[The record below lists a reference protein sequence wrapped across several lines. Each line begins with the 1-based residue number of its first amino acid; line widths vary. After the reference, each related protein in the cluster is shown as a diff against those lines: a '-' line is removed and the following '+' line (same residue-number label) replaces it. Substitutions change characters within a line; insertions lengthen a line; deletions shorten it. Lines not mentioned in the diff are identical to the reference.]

1 MPKKKVNFTQ
11 WKEGKE
17 FILWNKLLEMCEKL
31 NITDNVFLDLKD
43 LGGLYWEPLLELI
56 YKYGN
61 MIKKTGKVKELKMD
75 WIRPL
80 NYLGSQSDVD
90 VVFDNEKY
98 RIPKVATNTA
108 AEVKLAFL
116 HVIEGIHK
124 VKDLKEDNFQ
134 KEYKAFHNDI
144 ATFFKKLVEF
154 SIKKDEDGITGFRYL
169 QENIKTILYPLRLL
183 RKAGYRLFSLEK
195 LEGNY
200 QDLVMFQDKKQYKEF
215 VTGIDTFMKKEAYKQ
230 KRDFDIGQIDQ
241 VMGESLKQEYYE
253 YKWNNKIHVDE
264 PEVELDDKGNPK
276 PKKVERKEKEKKK
289 TISPEELDKMLQE
302 KERKELT
309 LINIKDLKEGLPVT
323 FIYEAFQKDFEIG
336 LDAIFKFLNKKVQ
349 DQFPFEIEP
358 HKIFVNLNK
367 IPNGRKI
374 PQTEFYLGQLAT
386 FLENLKI
393 KCYEMKVNGLVRVK
407 IPIQENTDLI
417 EILKHVYDMHNIID
431 RILGDKLLYDQ
442 YLFIYDNLK
451 YLVNSTI
458 KNDIEVLKNVDLL
471 ENGIPR
477 YLFFQSMVKSADIFL
492 KYATYARKDG
502 GHFELSNFYQPTKHE
517 IDGPENIMLNSYEIS
532 EQIQKGLTEEY
543 KEKEGIFWNEVKRFG
558 RFWLM
563 ESYFPAEDKDKW
575 LEAIEILANINKL
588 VQEDISHMIVLRNDE
603 KFKSGNEPNNQNNLT
618 ESNLNS
624 VTTETNNEGGS
635 RKDLKLSSLK
645 SRKSVKPNSKG
656 KLNKRKSSNKVI
668 NVSKRNEVKR
678 KTSSSIDSGDEIT
691 NILPKNIENLRPPNV
706 WNYPIDKVEKA
717 KEMEKK
723 KKNDEEP
730 KEKKNE
736 IRHVNPFL
744 CYHDGRI
751 EKFMEIFNEIYK
763 NAIKYSK
770 EKGNNF
776 EYVYIKI
783 FNVLGLDYHFVEK
796 KKEEEKKEENV
807 EGGEEKKEEE
817 GKKVEEEVK
826 VEDKKEDIE
835 KKEEEPKVEENKEE
849 AKVEEN
855 KEEPKV
861 EENKEEAKVEENK
874 EEPKV
879 EENKEE
885 PKVEEN
891 KVEEKKDEENK
902 NEAEVYIE
910 PEEKA

>member
-1 MPKKKVNFTQ
+1 MPKKKVNFSE

-17 FILWNKLLEMCEKL
+17 YILWNKLLEECDKL

-154 SIKKDEDGITGFRYL
+154 SIKKDDDGITGFRYL

-230 KRDFDIGQIDQ
+230 KRDFDISQIDQ
-241 VMGESLKQEYYE
+241 VMGDSLKQEYYE

-309 LINIKDLKEGLPVT
+309 LINIKELKEGLPVT

-336 LDAIFKFLNKKVQ
+336 LDAIFKFLNKKVS

-407 IPIQENTDLI
+407 IPIQ
-417 EILKHVYDMHNIID
+417 
-431 RILGDKLLYDQ
+431 
-442 YLFIYDNLK
+442 
-451 YLVNSTI
+451 
-458 KNDIEVLKNVDLL
+458 
-471 ENGIPR
+471 
-477 YLFFQSMVKSADIFL
+477 
-492 KYATYARKDG
+492 
-502 GHFELSNFYQPTKHE
+502 
-517 IDGPENIMLNSYEIS
+517 
-532 EQIQKGLTEEY
+532 
-543 KEKEGIFWNEVKRFG
+543 
-558 RFWLM
+558 
-563 ESYFPAEDKDKW
+563 
-575 LEAIEILANINKL
+575 
-588 VQEDISHMIVLRNDE
+588 
-603 KFKSGNEPNNQNNLT
+603 
-618 ESNLNS
+618 
-624 VTTETNNEGGS
+624 
-635 RKDLKLSSLK
+635 
-645 SRKSVKPNSKG
+645 
-656 KLNKRKSSNKVI
+656 
-668 NVSKRNEVKR
+668 
-678 KTSSSIDSGDEIT
+678 
-691 NILPKNIENLRPPNV
+691 
-706 WNYPIDKVEKA
+706 
-717 KEMEKK
+717 
-723 KKNDEEP
+723 
-730 KEKKNE
+730 
-736 IRHVNPFL
+736 
-744 CYHDGRI
+744 
-751 EKFMEIFNEIYK
+751 
-763 NAIKYSK
+763 
-770 EKGNNF
+770 
-776 EYVYIKI
+776 
-783 FNVLGLDYHFVEK
+783 
-796 KKEEEKKEENV
+796 
-807 EGGEEKKEEE
+807 
-817 GKKVEEEVK
+817 
-826 VEDKKEDIE
+826 
-835 KKEEEPKVEENKEE
+835 
-849 AKVEEN
+849 
-855 KEEPKV
+855 
-861 EENKEEAKVEENK
+861 
-874 EEPKV
+874 
-879 EENKEE
+879 
-885 PKVEEN
+885 
-891 KVEEKKDEENK
+891 
-902 NEAEVYIE
+902 
-910 PEEKA
+910 

>member
-1 MPKKKVNFTQ
+1 MPKKKVNFSE

-17 FILWNKLLEMCEKL
+17 YILWTKLLEICEKL

-154 SIKKDEDGITGFRYL
+154 CIKKDDVGITGFRYL

-183 RKAGYRLFSLEK
+183 RKAGFRLFSLEK

-230 KRDFDIGQIDQ
+230 KRDFDINQIDQ
-241 VMGESLKQEYYE
+241 VMGDSLKQEYYE

-276 PKKVERKEKEKKK
+276 PKKIERKEKE
-289 TISPEELDKMLQE
+289 
-302 KERKELT
+302 RKDLT
-309 LINIKDLKEGLPVT
+309 LINIKELKEGLPVT

-336 LDAIFKFLNKKVQ
+336 LDAIFKFLNKKVSN
-349 DQFPFEIEP
+349 QFPFEIEP

-367 IPNGRKI
+367 IPDGRKI
-374 PQTEFYLGQLAT
+374 PQIEFYLGQLAT

-407 IPIQENTDLI
+407 IPIQENTDLV

-451 YLVNSTI
+451 YLVNSSI

-477 YLFFQSMVKSADIFL
+477 YLFFQSMVKSADIYL

-517 IDGPENIMLNSYEIS
+517 IDGPDNIMLNAYEIS

-543 KEKEGIFWNEVKRFG
+543 KEKEGIFWNEIKRFG

-563 ESYFPAEDKDKW
+563 ESYFPAEDKEKW
-575 LEAIEILANINKL
+575 LEAIEILSNINKL

-603 KFKSGNEPNNQNNLT
+603 KFKSGGDINNQNNFT
-618 ESNLNS
+618 NESNINS
-624 VTTETNNEGGS
+624 VTTETNNEAGES

-645 SRKSVKPNSKG
+645 SKKSVKSNSKG
-656 KLNKRKSSNKVI
+656 KFNKRKSSNKVI
-668 NVSKRNEVKR
+668 TVSKRNDTKR
-678 KTSSSIDSGDEIT
+678 KTSSSINSGDEIT

-706 WNYPIDKVEKA
+706 WNYPIEKVEKA
-717 KEMEKK
+717 KELEKK
-723 KKNDEEP
+723 KKNEEEH
-730 KEKKNE
+730 KEKKMKLDMS
-736 IRHVNPFL
+736 IHLYV
-744 CYHDGRI
+744 I
-751 EKFMEIFNEIYK
+751 MMEELK
-763 NAIKYSK
+763 SLWKYLMK
-770 EKGNNF
+770 
-776 EYVYIKI
+776 YIKMQ
-783 FNVLGLDYHFVEK
+783 
-796 KKEEEKKEENV
+796 
-807 EGGEEKKEEE
+807 
-817 GKKVEEEVK
+817 
-826 VEDKKEDIE
+826 
-835 KKEEEPKVEENKEE
+835 
-849 AKVEEN
+849 
-855 KEEPKV
+855 
-861 EENKEEAKVEENK
+861 
-874 EEPKV
+874 
-879 EENKEE
+879 
-885 PKVEEN
+885 
-891 KVEEKKDEENK
+891 
-902 NEAEVYIE
+902 
-910 PEEKA
+910 